1 MNNPIQKK
9 EEVVKD
15 QKRVIVETLTR
26 NLVQK
31 IIPAPI
37 PQPGNEEIVSRTQE
51 PVNWANIDKRKY
63 LLSVKIGDKDFSNL
77 NGDFLGRPY
86 LRLSSYQ
93 HNTFS
98 AILNDPDGSVIA
110 SLNGQL
116 QVTVDV
122 GFAPGNGITPIT
134 VEKFKGKLYSYGPK
148 KPDGC
153 QIVAVDES
161 FALQSQVAPGI
172 ATTSQE
178 STPAAPPR
186 DEISQMKVT
195 STFTGEASFYG
206 GGDGFDGRPTA
217 NGEKFDATKLTAAH
231 KTLSFGTMVRV
242 TNTRNNKSVIV
253 RINDRGP
260 YAKNRVIDLSRAAAQ
275 AIDMVSSGVAPIRA
289 EVLGK
294 GSVPNPRPQADPT
307 IQKMVDD
314 KAKATSSPGKTSQ
327 TTLESIAK
335 SAGKEVT
342 ASTTSASTKSG
353 EVKLQQSDLSKAVN
367 DARIQGDVVVT
378 RGDAIAQI
386 APGQGEPSALILDYK
401 SVRESFISAS
411 LTKMTGLQLQSGFG
425 QTTVVGW
432 NINNKETVAATVVT
446 PLEAPAHPTGNITV
460 PAWGQVKLK
469 DPIIPGGVYTWADAT
484 HNGTRVPTPDIMR
497 RIIALA
503 QVIEKMTIET
513 VGKGKRWQINS
524 WYRDPINNRRVGGA
538 KNSRHLYGDAVD
550 AVFPGNLSTFY
561 DKLNPSWNGGLA
573 RSFKSG
579 FVHIDLGSRRR
590 WNY

>member
-9 EEVVKD
+9 EVTVEEK
-15 QKRVIVETLTR
+15 KRTIIENLTR
-26 NLVQK
+26 SLVQK
-31 IIPAPI
+31 ITPTPS
-37 PQPGNEEIVSRTQE
+37 PQSGDEKITAKAQE
-51 PVNWANIDKRKY
+51 TPDWNSIDKKKY
-63 LLSVKIGDKDFSNL
+63 LLSVKVGDKDFSNL

-98 AILNDPDGSVIA
+98 AVLNDPDGSVLA
-110 SLNGQL
+110 GLNGQL

-122 GFAPGNGITPIT
+122 GFAPGNEVTPIT
-134 VEKFKGKLYSYGPK
+134 IEKFKGKLYSYGPK

-161 FALQSQVAPGI
+161 FALQSQVTPGI

-178 STPAAPPR
+178 SAPGSPPR
-186 DEISQMKVT
+186 DEISQMQVVN
-195 STFTGEASFYG
+195 TFTGQASFYG

-217 NGEKFDATKLTAAH
+217 NGEKFDANKLTAAH
-231 KTLSFGTMVRV
+231 KTLAFGTMVRV

-260 YAKNRVIDLSRAAAQ
+260 YAKNRVIDLSKSAAQ
-275 AIDMVSSGVAPIRA
+275 AIDMVSSGVATIKA

-294 GSVPNPRPQADPT
+294 GNAPNPKPQADPK
-307 IQKMVDD
+307 IQKLVDD
-314 KAKATSSPGKTSQ
+314 KAKATSNPGRKTQ

-335 SAGKEVT
+335 SADKQVVS
-342 ASTTSASTKSG
+342 STTSASTKPG
-353 EVKLQQSDLSKAVN
+353 EVKLQQSDLGKAVS
-367 DARIQGDVVVT
+367 DARLQGDVVVT
-378 RGDAIAQI
+378 RGDAIAQV
-386 APGQGEPSALILDYK
+386 APGQGEPSTLILDYK

-446 PLEAPAHPTGNITV
+446 PLDPPAHPTGQITV

-484 HNGTRVPTPDIMR
+484 HNGTRIPTQDIMR
-497 RIIALA
+497 RIVAIA
-503 QVIEKMTIET
+503 QVIEKLTIET

-524 WYRDPINNRRVGGA
+524 WYRDPVNNRRVGGA

-550 AVFPGNLSTFY
+550 AVFPGNLTTVFNR
-561 DKLNPSWNGGLA
+561 LNPTWNGGLA
-573 RSFKSG
+573 RSFGGG
-579 FVHIDLGSRRR
+579 FLHIDLGSRRR

>member
-9 EEVVKD
+9 ELPVKE
-15 QKRVIVETLTR
+15 QKKPPIVPNTSGVSPKKTPEPL
-26 NLVQK
+26 
-31 IIPAPI
+31 
-37 PQPGNEEIVSRTQE
+37 PQAQDNQVASNPSDIDWDKV
-51 PVNWANIDKRKY
+51 DKRKY
-63 LLSVKIGDKDFSNL
+63 LLLAKVGDTQFSNID
-77 NGDFLGRPY
+77 GGFLGRPY

-93 HNTFS
+93 HNIFS
-98 AILNDPDGSVIA
+98 AVLNDPNGTVLS

-116 QVTVDV
+116 DITVEV
-122 GFAPGNGITPIT
+122 GFAPGNGVNPVTI
-134 VEKFKGKLYSYGPK
+134 EKFKGKLYSYGPK

-153 QIVAVDES
+153 QIIAVDEA

-178 STPAAPPR
+178 STPAASPR
-186 DEISQMKVT
+186 DEISQMQII
-195 STFTGEASFYG
+195 STFSGEASFYG

-217 NGEKFDATKLTAAH
+217 NGEKFDASKLTAAH

-275 AIDMVSSGVAPIRA
+275 AIDMVSSGVANIKA

-294 GSVPNPRPQADPT
+294 GSAANSASQSDPK
-307 IQKMVDD
+307 IKKMMED
-314 KAKATSSPGKTSQ
+314 KAKAVSDPGKKTQ

-335 SAGKEVT
+335 SAQKPVVS
-342 ASTTSASTKSG
+342 STTSASTKPG
-353 EVKLQQSDLSKAVN
+353 EVKLQQSDLGKAVD
-367 DARIQGDVVVT
+367 DARLQGDVVVT
-378 RGDAIAQI
+378 RGDTIQQI
-386 APGQGEPSALILDYK
+386 APGQGEPSNLILDYT

-432 NINNKETVAATVVT
+432 NINNKETVGATVVT
-446 PLEAPAHPTGNITV
+446 PLVPSTHPTGEITV
-460 PAWGQVKLK
+460 PAWGKVRLK
-469 DPIIPGGVYTWADAT
+469 DLIIPGGVYTWADAT
-484 HNGTRVPTPDIMR
+484 MNGTRVPTQDIMK
-497 RIIALA
+497 RIVAIA
-503 QVIEKMTIET
+503 QVIEKLTIET
-513 VGKGKRWQINS
+513 VGKGKKWRITS
-524 WYRDPINNRRVGGA
+524 WYRTPDANRRNGGA

-550 AVFPGNLSTFY
+550 AVFPGNFQLY
-561 DKLNPSWNGGLA
+561 DRLEPSWNGGLA
-573 RSFKSG
+573 RSFG
-579 FVHIDLGSRRR
+579 ERFLHIDLGSRRR